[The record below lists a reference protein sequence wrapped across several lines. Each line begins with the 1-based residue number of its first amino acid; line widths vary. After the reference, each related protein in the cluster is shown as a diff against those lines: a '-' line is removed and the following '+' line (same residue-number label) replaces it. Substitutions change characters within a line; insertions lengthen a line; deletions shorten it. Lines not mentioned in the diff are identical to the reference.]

1 MCLRGFLML
10 NMVMR
15 SCKLSQEHRLLQAVL
30 HFGVLQVRLEILAPV
45 LRAVPDVIQVIG
57 TSGTDDVVCQQD
69 AASPEEATF
78 LEKRGKSV

>member
-1 MCLRGFLML
+1 ML

-15 SCKLSQEHRLLQAVL
+15 SYKLSQEHRFLQAVL

-45 LRAVPDVIQVIG
+45 FRAVPDVIQVIG

-69 AASPEEATF
+69 AAFPEKATF
-78 LEKRGKSV
+78 LKNKREVCMRG

>member
-1 MCLRGFLML
+1 ML
-10 NMVMR
+10 NVVMR
-15 SCKLSQEHRLLQAVL
+15 SCKLSQEHRFLQAVL

-69 AASPEEATF
+69 TAFPEKATF